1 MVRAVADTHALH
13 WYLYSDPRLSKAAKA
28 AIDSAHYAG
37 DQIGV
42 SSISLIEIAYLA
54 EKGRVPATAFD
65 RIVALLNLPNGVF
78 EEIQVEQQ
86 VADALRKVDRAQVP
100 DMPDRIIAA
109 TALMLGVPVISRDG
123 KIQSS
128 VVTTIW

>member
-1 MVRAVADTHALH
+1 MIQAVADTHALH
-13 WYLYSDPRLSKAAKA
+13 WYLYADLRLSKTAKA
-28 AIDSAHYAG
+28 AIDSANQTGA
-37 DQIGV
+37 QIGV
-42 SSISLIEIAYLA
+42 SAISLIEIAYLA
-54 EKGRVPATAFD
+54 EKGKVPATAFD
-65 RIVALLNLPNGVF
+65 RLVALLNLPNGVF
-78 EEIQVEQQ
+78 QEIQVEQQ
-86 VADALRKVDRAQVP
+86 VADALRKIDRAQVP

>member
-1 MVRAVADTHALH
+1 MIRAVADTHALH
-13 WYLYSDPRLSKAAKA
+13 WYLYGDPRLSKAAKA
-28 AIDSAHYAG
+28 AIDSASQTG

-54 EKGRVPATAFD
+54 EKGRVPAPAFD

>member
-13 WYLYSDPRLSKAAKA
+13 WYLYADPRLSKVAKA
-28 AIDSAHYAG
+28 AIDSANHAG

-54 EKGRVPATAFD
+54 EKGRVPAMAFD

-86 VADALRKVDRAQVP
+86 VADALRKIDRAQVP

>member
-1 MVRAVADTHALH
+1 MIRAVAGAHALY
-13 WYLYSDPRLSKAAKA
+13 WYLDADPRLSKTAKA
-28 AIDSAHYAG
+28 AIDSANQNG

-54 EKGRVPATAFD
+54 EKGKVPIIAFD

-78 EEIQVEQQ
+78 EETQVDQQ
-86 VADALRKVDRAQVP
+86 VADALRKIDRAQVP

-128 VVTTIW
+128 IVTTIW

>member
-1 MVRAVADTHALH
+1 MIQAVADTHALH
-13 WYLYSDPRLSKAAKA
+13 WYLYADPRLSKTAKA
-28 AIDSAHYAG
+28 AIDSANQTGA
-37 DQIGV
+37 QIGV

-54 EKGRVPATAFD
+54 EKGKVPATAFD
-65 RIVALLNLPNGVF
+65 RLVALLNLPTGVF
-78 EEIQVEQQ
+78 QEIQVGQQ
-86 VADALRKVDRAQVP
+86 VSDALRRIDRAQVP

-128 VVTTIW
+128 IVTTIW

>member
-1 MVRAVADTHALH
+1 MIRAVADTHALY
-13 WYLYSDPRLSKAAKA
+13 WYLDADSRLSKAAKA
-28 AIDSAHYAG
+28 AIDSANQNG

-54 EKGRVPATAFD
+54 EKGRVPTIAFD
-65 RIVALLNLPNGVF
+65 RIVGLLNLPNGVF
-78 EEIQVEQQ
+78 EEVQVEKQ
-86 VADALRKVDRAQVP
+86 VADVLRKIDRAQVP

-109 TALMLGVPVISRDG
+109 TALILGVPVISRDG

-128 VVTTIW
+128 IVTTIW